1 MRDARA
7 GLPFALAASPHTAAR
22 AEGRAIALARLEALL
37 DEHGRSAA
45 GGSLV
50 VELAGGLLVPLDDE
64 LTQLDWLARRRP
76 ALVLVA
82 RSGLGT
88 LNHTLLSLEALR
100 RATSS
105 RARCSSSARRTP
117 RTARRSRARSGVARL
132 FEVPR
137 FERLDPAALDAW
149 LDEHDLAR
157 VLGA

>member
-1 MRDARA
+1 M
-7 GLPFALAASPHTAAR
+7 
-22 AEGRAIALARLEALL
+22 
-37 DEHGRSAA
+37 
-45 GGSLV
+45 
-50 VELAGGLLVPLDDE
+50 VPLDDE

-100 RATSS
+100 QRHLEPRALFLVGPPHAANRATL
-105 RARCSSSARRTP
+105 A
-117 RTARRSRARSGVARL
+117 ARSGVARL

-149 LDEHDLAR
+149 LDEHDLDG